1 MHIGLD
7 LDNTLI
13 DYDAAFGTVAV
24 ELGML
29 PASAATLPKRE
40 VRALLRR
47 QQGGEQDWMR
57 LQGQVYGAYL
67 SRARLFDGVEACL
80 ATARAQGAALSVV
93 SHKTDYGHFDASRTS
108 LRQAALGWLEANG
121 AFSPDGLGF
130 SRERVY
136 FEETRERKIARI
148 DAIACDVFIDDLPEV
163 LLDSK
168 FPVQTRRLWFANGA
182 AAEADGRFPAFD
194 TWYEIERWLE
204 TSLSGAAE
212 QR

>member
-1 MHIGLD
+1 MHVGLD

-29 PASAATLPKRE
+29 SPSAATLSKRQ
-40 VRALLRR
+40 VRALLRA
-47 QQGGEQDWMR
+47 QEDGEQTWMR

-67 SRARLFDGVEACL
+67 SRARLFQGAKTCL
-80 ATARAQGAALSVV
+80 QKARALGANLSVV
-93 SHKTDYGHFDASRTS
+93 SHKTRYGHFDESRTS
-108 LRQAALGWLEANG
+108 LWQAALDWLEANG
-121 AFSPDGLGF
+121 AFSPDGLGLD
-130 SRERVY
+130 RESVY

-168 FPVQTRRLWFANGA
+168 FPVQTRPVWFANGA
-182 AAEADGRFPAFD
+182 VAEAGCGLPAYD
-194 TWYEIERWLE
+194 TWYEIERWLN
-204 TSLSGAAE
+204 TSLVDVSEHG
-212 QR
+212 